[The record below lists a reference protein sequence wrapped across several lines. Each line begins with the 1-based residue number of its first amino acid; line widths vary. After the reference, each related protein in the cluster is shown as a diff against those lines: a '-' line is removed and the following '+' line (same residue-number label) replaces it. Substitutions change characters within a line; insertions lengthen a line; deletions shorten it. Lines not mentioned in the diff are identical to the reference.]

1 MKRILIA
8 VGLSGIFM
16 PVPASAEL
24 NYNTVNV
31 GFTTKTATN
40 KTTSV
45 DYTELS
51 LGFSKSVSKN
61 VYLGASYERGS
72 EPATTTS
79 DGKVHSISLG
89 AGFHT
94 PLYDNADVI
103 AAGHIVQGTDQIA
116 TSSANA
122 NGYDIGAGVR
132 AQFKGGLEGSI
143 AAVYASTSNDTYS
156 SKDTFVNVK
165 LGFDFTPEIQLY
177 AGIDLWRDTQIIDF
191 GLRYFY

>member
-8 VGLSGIFM
+8 ASLSGIFM
-16 PVPASAEL
+16 PTPASAEL

-31 GFTTKTATN
+31 GFTTKTATY
-40 KTTSV
+40 KSASV

-61 VYLGASYERGS
+61 VYLGATYERGS
-72 EPATTTS
+72 EPTTATN
-79 DGKVHSISLG
+79 DGKVQSISLG

-103 AAGHIVQGTDQIA
+103 VVGHIVQGTDQIA

-122 NGYDIGAGVR
+122 NGYDVGAGIR
-132 AQFKGGLEGSI
+132 SQFTGGLEGSI

-156 SKDTFVNVK
+156 SKDTFVTAQF
-165 LGFDFTPEIQLY
+165 GFDFTPEIQLY
-177 AGIDLWRDTQIIDF
+177 AGIDLWRENQTIDF

>member
-1 MKRILIA
+1 MKRILITA
-8 VGLSGIFM
+8 SLSGMFM
-16 PVPASAEL
+16 PAPASAEL
-24 NYNTVNV
+24 NYNTVDV

-40 KTTSV
+40 KTTSL

-51 LGFSKSVSKN
+51 LGFSKSLSKN

-72 EPATTTS
+72 EPTTATS
-79 DGKVHSISLG
+79 DGKVYSISLG

-103 AAGHIVQGTDQIA
+103 VSGHIVQGTDQIA
-116 TSSANA
+116 GSDANT

-132 AQFKGGLEGSI
+132 AQFPHGLEGSI

-156 SKDTFVNVK
+156 SKDTFVNAK

-177 AGIDLWRDTQIIDF
+177 AGIDLWRDNQTIDF